1 MALAE
6 VGSDEQ
12 AMPGETAET
21 AKKHLVGTDEATIDD
36 KGRLLVGKKKRERLG
51 VGFVIS
57 LGDTGCLVAYPA
69 ETWEQ
74 MVTEI
79 LSNSS
84 INQGRQQY
92 ARLVVGSAE
101 DELNF
106 DRQGRIVI
114 PIKLREAAKLR
125 GKVVLVGL
133 LDRMEIWAKE
143 EYESFHADP
152 DGYGRERR
160 EAIERAYMKM
170 TGRDSI

>member
-1 MALAE
+1 
-6 VGSDEQ
+6 
-12 AMPGETAET
+12 MPGETSDT
-21 AKKHLVGTDEATIDD
+21 TQKYLVGTDEATIDD

-51 VGFVIS
+51 EAFVIA

-69 ETWEQ
+69 ETWAQ

-106 DRQGRIVI
+106 DRQGRIVV

-143 EYESFHADP
+143 EYERFHADP
-152 DGYGRERR
+152 DGYGKERR

-170 TGRDSI
+170 TGRNTV